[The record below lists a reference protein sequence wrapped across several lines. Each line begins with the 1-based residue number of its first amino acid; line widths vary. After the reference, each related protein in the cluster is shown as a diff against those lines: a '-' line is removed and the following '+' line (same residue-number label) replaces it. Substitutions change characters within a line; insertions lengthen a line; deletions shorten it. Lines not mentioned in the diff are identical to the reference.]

1 MNILLAGSNGRM
13 NSSILSLAV
22 QDHGWSVIAG
32 SQGDSIES
40 YESLV
45 HDYNI
50 DCFVDFS
57 SANFWP
63 TLEELVMRTRV
74 PLVSGTTGIEDLNYK
89 IKRLADFAPVF
100 YASNFSLGIQYIK
113 KILQLRP
120 ETTYNS
126 FLIEEIHH
134 LQKKDKP
141 SGTALDLASIL
152 GIDPTTI
159 RAVRAQDEIG
169 THQVTM
175 NFDDQEIIIQHKC
188 LNRNVFSKGALS
200 IVPWLVKQ
208 SAGLYGF
215 KEYFSN
221 EVIK

>member
-40 YESLV
+40 YERLV

-63 TLEELVMRTRV
+63 TLEELILRTNI
-74 PLVSGTTGIEDLNYK
+74 PLVSGTTGIDDLNDR
-89 IKRLADFAPVF
+89 IKRLSSFAPVF
-100 YASNFSLGIQYIK
+100 YASNFSIGIQYMK

-126 FLIEEIHH
+126 LSIEEIHH

-152 GIDPTTI
+152 GVHPNAINAI
-159 RAVRAQDEIG
+159 RAEHEIG

-175 NFDDQEIIIQHKC
+175 KFDDQEIVIQHKC
-188 LNRNVFSKGALS
+188 LNRNVFSKGALA
-200 IVPWLVKQ
+200 IVPWLVKKP
-208 SAGLYGF
+208 AGLYGF

-221 EVIK
+221 EGIK